1 MTLIVIA
8 RFFFVKIKITLVGS
22 PKKRPAITKKN
33 LAITKIFDFRAVFWH
48 ITWIST
54 INFCSVVQSYLAI
67 ADYVAMGHRSRLS
80 S

>member
-8 RFFFVKIKITLVGS
+8 RFFFVKIKITLGRS

-48 ITWIST
+48 ITWISRIFQHLAEKREN
-54 INFCSVVQSYLAI
+54 INKNWVF
-67 ADYVAMGHRSRLS
+67 
-80 S
+80 

>member
-48 ITWIST
+48 KTWISRD
-54 INFCSVVQSYLAI
+54 I
-67 ADYVAMGHRSRLS
+67 AVLYPKWP
-80 S
+80 

>member
-48 ITWIST
+48 KTWISA
-54 INFCSVVQSYLAI
+54 F
-67 ADYVAMGHRSRLS
+67 
-80 S
+80 